1 MIRAV
6 VGAIMATFMG
16 VFLLWFLLPL
26 LNTAYESTKTFV
38 DISNPTNATLIS
50 IGDGVYMF
58 LPWVTLLV
66 VGYLIFAYATKN
78 VPFDLNV

>member
-16 VFLLWFLLPL
+16 VFLLWFIYPL
-26 LNTAYESTKTFV
+26 LNTAYESVKTGI
-38 DISNPTNATLIS
+38 DQSNPVNAQLIT
-50 IGDGVYMF
+50 IGNGVYSF
-58 LPWVTLLV
+58 LPWVTLVV

-78 VPFDLNV
+78 VPFDL